1 MKYSI
6 IFLTLFSGLILSACD
21 RPADTVVVPVP
32 DNSPDTVIVP
42 VPTPVPG
49 PAGAP
54 GPVGEQGASGQTGD
68 KGDTGKTGGDTVII
82 VPPAENNMP
91 AEVVPPAN

>member
-6 IFLTLFSGLILSACD
+6 IFLTLFSGLILTACD
-21 RPADTVVVPVP
+21 RPVV
-32 DNSPDTVIVP
+32 DNTSDTVIVP

-49 PAGAP
+49 PAGEP
-54 GPVGEQGASGQTGD
+54 GAAGQQGATGKPGD
-68 KGDTGKTGGDTVII
+68 EGVKGDPGKPSGDTVII
-82 VPPAENNMP
+82 VPPPEVNMP

>member
-6 IFLTLFSGLILSACD
+6 IFLTLFSGLILTACD
-21 RPADTVVVPVP
+21 RPVV
-32 DNSPDTVIVP
+32 DNTSDTVIVP

-54 GPVGEQGASGQTGD
+54 GPAGKPGD
-68 KGDTGKTGGDTVII
+68 EGMKGDPGKTGSEGVQGEPGKPSGDTVII
-82 VPPAENNMP
+82 VPPAEV
-91 AEVVPPAN
+91 APPTN

>member
-6 IFLTLFSGLILSACD
+6 LFLTLFSGLILTACD
-21 RPADTVVVPVP
+21 RPVV
-32 DNSPDTVIVP
+32 DNSPDTVVVP

-54 GPVGEQGASGQTGD
+54 GAPGPAGKPGD
-68 KGDTGKTGGDTVII
+68 EGMKGDPGKPGGDTVII
-82 VPPAENNMP
+82 VPPAEV
-91 AEVVPPAN
+91 APPTN

>member
-6 IFLTLFSGLILSACD
+6 IFLTLFSGLILTACD
-21 RPADTVVVPVP
+21 RPVV
-32 DNSPDTVIVP
+32 DNTSDTVIVP

-54 GPVGEQGASGQTGD
+54 GVAGESGATGESGAAGKQGATGQPGEE
-68 KGDTGKTGGDTVII
+68 GVQGEPGKPSGDTVII
-82 VPPAENNMP
+82 VPPAN
-91 AEVVPPAN
+91 